1 MDNSTAAALIDD
13 FHALIPG
20 LPNAPRHEVFRRL
33 RHELPVFKSEKI
45 GVWVAARYQDVIAVT
60 TQDELF
66 QPPQAG
72 LGSPAYGR
80 TFLRMNGR
88 EHSKKIGIVGREMRS
103 ARALRERLD
112 GIVLRLASERA
123 ASLPF
128 GQPIDLR
135 EQYTAWIPLYTI
147 TELMALPDAPRFRDW
162 YGTVV
167 AGSTS
172 SIANPSAREGAL
184 KARAEVAEFLE
195 PIIQE
200 RKRNPGNDLLSDLA
214 TAEIDGIP
222 IPHDEIVSNLI
233 FLLAAGVETTERVLT
248 STLRH
253 LVQHPAEWDWLR
265 ANYRDAEKL
274 SAFCAEALR
283 YFPPLTM
290 LVREAMQD
298 TELGGQAI
306 RAGDK
311 IVAIEVSG
319 NFDDAHFPNAAKFDH
334 DRFVGASERQ
344 YAPGGDILTFG
355 KGTHHCVGSR
365 LGQLEMMHA
374 FTQLLDRVGRIEAAG
389 ELPVGVGFFLHSP
402 PSLPV
407 ILHPVA
413 AAA

>member
-1 MDNSTAAALIDD
+1 MDSNTAAALMDD

-20 LPNAPRHEVFRRL
+20 LPNAPRHEVFTRL
-33 RHELPVFKSEKI
+33 RQEMPVFKSGKI
-45 GVWVAARYQDVIAVT
+45 GVWVAARYADVIAVT

-103 ARALRERLD
+103 ARALRDRLD
-112 GIVLRLASERA
+112 GIVLRLARERA
-123 ASLPF
+123 AGLPF
-128 GQPIDLR
+128 GKPIDLR
-135 EQYTAWIPLYTI
+135 EEYTAWIPLYTI

-172 SIANPSAREGAL
+172 SIANPDARAGAL

-200 RKRNPGNDLLSDLA
+200 CKKNPGNDLLSDLA
-214 TAEIDGIP
+214 TAEYNGAP

-253 LVQHPAEWDWLR
+253 LVLNPAEWEWLR
-265 ANYRDAEKL
+265 ANYRDTEKL

-283 YFPPLTM
+283 YFPPLTI

-298 TELGGQAI
+298 TTLGDQAI
-306 RAGDK
+306 KAGDK
-311 IVAIEVSG
+311 IVAIDVSG
-319 NFDDAHFPNAAKFDH
+319 NFDETHFANASQFNH
-334 DRFVGASERQ
+334 DRFAGASERQ

-365 LGQLEMMHA
+365 LGQLEMMHS
-374 FTQLLDRVGRIEAAG
+374 FTQLLDRVGRIEAVG
-389 ELPVGVGFFLHSP
+389 ELPVGIGFFLHSP
-402 PSLPV
+402 PTLPV
-407 ILHPVA
+407 ILHPVELTT
-413 AAA
+413 

>member
-1 MDNSTAAALIDD
+1 MDSTTAAALMDD

-20 LPNAPRHEVFRRL
+20 LPNAPRHEVFSRL
-33 RHELPVFKSEKI
+33 RKEMPVFKSDKI
-45 GVWVAARYQDVIAVT
+45 GVWVATRYEDVIAVT
-60 TQDELF
+60 THDDLF

-112 GIVLRLASERA
+112 GIVLKLARDKA
-123 ASLPF
+123 AGLPF
-128 GQPIDLR
+128 GKPIDLR
-135 EQYTAWIPLYTI
+135 EEYTAWIPLYTI

-162 YGTVV
+162 YSTVV

-214 TAEIDGIP
+214 TAEFEGQP

-253 LVQHPAEWDWLR
+253 LVQNPAEWEWLC
-265 ANYRDAEKL
+265 ANYKDPEKL

-283 YFPPLTM
+283 YFPPLTI

-298 TELGGQAI
+298 TTLGNQAVK
-306 RAGDK
+306 AGDK
-311 IVAIEVSG
+311 VIAIDVSG
-319 NFDDAHFPNAAKFDH
+319 NFDDSHFPNASTFDH
-334 DRFVGASERQ
+334 NRFVGASEKQ
-344 YAPGGDILTFG
+344 YQANGDILTFG

-389 ELPVGVGFFLHSP
+389 DLPVGVGFFLHSP

-407 ILHPVA
+407 ILHPVH
-413 AAA
+413 